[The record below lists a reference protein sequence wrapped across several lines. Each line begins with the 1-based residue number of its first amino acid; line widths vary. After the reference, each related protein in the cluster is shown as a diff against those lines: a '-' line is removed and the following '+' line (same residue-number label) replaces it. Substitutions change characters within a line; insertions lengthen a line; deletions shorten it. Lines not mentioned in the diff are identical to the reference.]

1 MYLKELESFK
11 NGCGKSTLIFFCENT
26 IVTEL
31 PKEVIEYPRIFKDDT
46 ENILNGVKIH
56 HDYLGVKPSIEM
68 KEVFNKL

>member
-1 MYLKELESFK
+1 MWKVYL
-11 NGCGKSTLIFFCENT
+11 NFFCENT

-56 HDYLGVKPSIEM
+56 HDYLGVINHQSK
-68 KEVFNKL
+68 